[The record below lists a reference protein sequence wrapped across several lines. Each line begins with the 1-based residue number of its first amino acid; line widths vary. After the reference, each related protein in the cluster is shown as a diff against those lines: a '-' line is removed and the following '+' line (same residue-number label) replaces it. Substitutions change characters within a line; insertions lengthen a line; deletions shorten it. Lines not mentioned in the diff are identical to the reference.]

1 MIEIK
6 TQKVK
11 NSEIEVPGSKSYTHR
26 ILIAA
31 ALSDGACN
39 ITNCLKSEDTLLTQS
54 ALKQLGA
61 RIDEYKDKIVVHG
74 TKGVLSPCKD
84 PIYLANS
91 GTSMRLLTGIV
102 AIGDGIY
109 TLTGTKRMSERPIQD
124 LLDGLKQIG
133 VEALAVNANGCPPVK
148 IKGGKIDGGHV
159 VLNCSISS
167 QYLSSLL
174 LMAPYTDKGLEIT
187 VTSGPVSKPY
197 IDMTV
202 DIMTELGV
210 KVVRNGYSSFNVP
223 GNQIYKAGDYYVE
236 PDCSQ
241 AGYFW
246 AAAAITGAK
255 IKVKGISK
263 KSSQG
268 DVRFA
273 DVLEEMGCKVFHEND
288 GIAVKGNKLSAI
300 EVDMANMPDIVPTLA
315 VVAAFARGTTVI
327 KNVAHLREKESD
339 RLGSVAT
346 ELSKMGIEANTTENG
361 LVIKGGKPV
370 GAEIDTYNDHRIA
383 MSFAVAGLVVP
394 SIKIKD
400 EKCVEKSFPEFWSV
414 FERLYE

>member
-31 ALSDGACN
+31 ALSDGVCN
-39 ITNCLKSEDTLLTQS
+39 ITNCLKSEDTLLTLS
-54 ALKQLGA
+54 ALKQLGV
-61 RIDEYKDKIVVHG
+61 RIDEYDDKVIVNG
-74 TKGVLSPCKD
+74 TKGALNPCND

-102 AIGDGIY
+102 ALGNGIY

-133 VEALAVNANGCPPVK
+133 VEALSVNANGCPPVK

-159 VLNCSISS
+159 ALNCSISS

-202 DIMTELGV
+202 DIMTRLEV
-210 KVVRNGYSSFNVP
+210 KVARNGYSRFSVP
-223 GNQIYKAGDYYVE
+223 GNQIYKAGSYYVE

-288 GIAVKGNKLSAI
+288 GIAVKGHKLSAI
-300 EVDMANMPDIVPTLA
+300 
-315 VVAAFARGTTVI
+315 
-327 KNVAHLREKESD
+327 
-339 RLGSVAT
+339 
-346 ELSKMGIEANTTENG
+346 
-361 LVIKGGKPV
+361 
-370 GAEIDTYNDHRIA
+370 
-383 MSFAVAGLVVP
+383 
-394 SIKIKD
+394 
-400 EKCVEKSFPEFWSV
+400 
-414 FERLYE
+414 